1 MQAGDA
7 DRTELCSLGHRLWA
21 ALGYATSEKKQ
32 DAKCRNLACELYAAG
47 SKGSSESVSQ
57 EMLAIQWA
65 LAGRAWVLASD
76 DQKALMCFAEALQPF
91 RAQPQRCHAK
101 LAELAAQTNLW
112 MADAHFRQATYKEA
126 FADLAAVRELLA
138 LRPEIRPA
146 QLDALLFHCHKQAV
160 SHHSAGNLSE
170 AVELLNLAVAAVPAG
185 GSSKKCRL
193 FRMLAVCHMDLS
205 DLDLAVAHSQ
215 QAVAEAPN
223 SEERRLAL
231 QVQLTALVQRRSR
244 GISRDSRKQIW
255 KCQPDQWRAQLQTI
269 SKQTP
274 PMVQEP
280 GRVDASASDSEFQT
294 LANDVFASNPR
305 VAEEEKRRW
314 GAEKGFTSLLD
325 PSLDPRQKAPKQ
337 EYRHGLRRVPQRGW
351 SDEETGQDQ
360 PLLRPVLANELP
372 REVETLGPVAHL
384 ELSILSARD
393 LVGEELSLTL
403 QPSCNPYAKVYLDDR
418 LACRTKCQQRTTTP
432 DWRFHRSLDVVC
444 PYSMLRIQVADQT
457 HSNVMMM
464 RDAQMGFVEI
474 CLGDVP
480 FNRDIE
486 GWFEL
491 RYKAQT
497 AEPLKDAEPADQV
510 EPPEKT
516 GHPRSLLRNCVGY
529 FVDRSAELGLPLPEA
544 LRTGHGPNAGEILL
558 RIRLSYL
565 DRGKDAMF
573 AMALCP
579 PASEDHGTHLQVDG
593 DPNFHLQGLW
603 DDVVDVKR
611 DLVEDAM
618 SCVSN
623 FTLYILLW
631 RSFLVT
637 GTLVAWLVLPLAY
650 SALRPHQ
657 RNLWLLSAVV
667 PGMLAF
673 IMLLLS
679 CPKLRAS
686 MVHGGVNA
694 PLTQEGFA
702 SAAAWRDSAQMVA
715 FLRRV
720 IADLQGIVNDDHELQ
735 SLAARCFR
743 DGKPRLTLSELRTVL
758 KGAHWVSIA
767 VSEPEDAEKANGQ
780 QALLREGFPGT
791 RLSPGDLVLVD
802 NHARAIVKSIEDPFV
817 VVEYDDPEHVDL
829 ISREQASEQSA
840 STSQSYETL
849 VPLGADAEAVVS
861 DRGALA
867 KSNSPIFGFHNHENN
882 FDQSFKTGPVARLA
896 LLLVFGM
903 LSSVSIAAFV
913 LELTQE
919 SAGRA
924 LARMLLRY
932 FILGSKILLLA
943 VISAVFLSKAR
954 WFVPVRSFCRI
965 FLRTLCHKRRAPDIW
980 PFFREGAAQSDAS
993 NDEVCDAATKLVD
1006 ERREF
1011 VPHASLGCATRR
1023 NRSEETAMMVT
1034 RLAVLL
1040 GAAQLC
1046 GVGGVERADALT
1058 PSEAAVPI
1066 SEDDECS
1073 DGSEA
1078 ETCALSALQRAGMR
1092 KEYQDDLLQ
1101 SEEASGDASII
1112 SWKGARETGSSC
1124 FWTNCDEVSLGPTE
1138 CHHFRCICRENYY
1151 YNKEADKC
1159 TPVPDNIE
1167 GHDTGGR
1174 CHFFSCAASRGLTQ
1188 CVAGKC
1194 LCIAGYTAEN
1204 GVCKAKEGFSELPGG
1219 DVCGTPKMD
1228 DLCWK
1233 AVDWAMH
1240 DNIYANPKQYAGL
1253 HAGASSFQEFQQ
1265 FVHEVDKV
1273 TCPKPC
1279 SVNYEHFDTP
1289 KVLDPAYQTM
1299 KGVSY
1304 GPAPVKKAGSPI
1316 NGDDYMADITGA
1328 MWADWGRGDLELIKQ
1343 LGGNTIR
1350 MYGND
1355 ANTSHRAF
1363 LDLAYEK
1370 GIDVVAGM
1378 SDFGFTQGPDN
1389 CLINDWY
1396 CFDEAYFYFHKNLLM
1411 GFAID
1416 SFKRYHP
1423 ALKALIL
1430 ANEPDLKVHP
1440 RSLTCR
1446 AMASVFDAILEAEK
1460 DVGVTG
1466 NPIALTITWSFAL
1479 FPDANVH
1486 PNAPALGQMEEFWAC
1501 LQKGTEKE
1509 PINYTPRNDLVQAF
1523 RKRFVHSFNT
1533 ANKAREVANM
1543 MLNKYSQSSFWTPTL
1558 KVPVFIGEY
1567 HSVHGSM
1574 EEDLTEAV
1582 QLAKSPRYPYFMGY
1596 SFFEFS
1602 RSYWKG
1608 GPEMEFGM
1616 FGYGDCP
1623 LMDMNYT
1630 GNTYTIW
1637 NLIPLKDRRGNS
1649 LPSALRKAFAQDSSL
1664 PKILAHEHIQCKG
1677 SAAGEKPHFSR
1688 KLLRLEHDTASWSR
1702 KKPVG
1707 ITQKHEVPVAFP
1719 VYAVTRCREPIA
1731 SPCHQRVAASQK
1743 RDHKKGRARMSV
1755 PLDPASSTLD
1765 VEIRKLWG
1773 LLATLW
1779 RNGHLDA
1786 AKDILKAAMFLS
1798 AHPEAPEEVA
1808 KCWLGVGRCCHRA
1821 GLNKEAAAFAQ
1832 KALADARVEVAARLL
1847 LLEVSCE
1854 KLKAEES
1861 HKARPEE
1868 AWLQLEMMRKHTP
1881 GLSLEEAARAAKL
1894 VLEQPSEDLATAGL
1908 EFFVACAVRE
1918 ESQEDPNGLIISVQ
1932 LLIRALELKRSDT
1945 ELLQRLDAVAAVS
1958 ARVSLHAELR
1968 NCAPATPGLAA
1979 LREAVSLAWSR
1990 GQELGDSCQW
2000 ELAASMFERIHRI
2013 LQPLDTL
2020 TPHGPDLDV
2029 ARLQELW
2036 SARAWCLVLEA
2047 SARIQQAKDLKT
2059 NAQDRSR
2066 SMHLQQARC
2075 NLDTAHRLRRQSEKV
2090 SAESLDKTELRSSP
2104 WSHRLF
2110 MILVLVEFEV
2120 KCLTGETEVSLQ
2132 QFVDQASSHEAVG
2145 LHSLLAM
2152 AKILA
2157 ASSYRRLA
2165 IHCLQSYLRVLT
2177 ATRAAVDYKQIV
2189 AAYRNMIA
2197 LLSSRNDGF
2206 RLFEGLCKILSQASQ
2221 ADELASSVSLEEEA
2235 AWLIAKSWN
2244 TGRHFYRLQQYRYAE
2259 HWMSNS
2265 LSFAKIFPGVPGL
2278 PSPETMAEGYRSCLK
2293 HCSTL

>member
-1 MQAGDA
+1 
-7 DRTELCSLGHRLWA
+7 
-21 ALGYATSEKKQ
+21 
-32 DAKCRNLACELYAAG
+32 
-47 SKGSSESVSQ
+47 
-57 EMLAIQWA
+57 
-65 LAGRAWVLASD
+65 
-76 DQKALMCFAEALQPF
+76 
-91 RAQPQRCHAK
+91 
-101 LAELAAQTNLW
+101 
-112 MADAHFRQATYKEA
+112 
-126 FADLAAVRELLA
+126 
-138 LRPEIRPA
+138 
-146 QLDALLFHCHKQAV
+146 
-160 SHHSAGNLSE
+160 
-170 AVELLNLAVAAVPAG
+170 
-185 GSSKKCRL
+185 
-193 FRMLAVCHMDLS
+193 MLAVCHMDLS

-244 GISRDSRKQIW
+244 GALGHQGLYDGQSKECDLFESRFASPVTRESKFGNVSLT
-255 KCQPDQWRAQLQTI
+255 QPDQWRAQLQTI

-305 VAEEEKRRW
+305 VAEEEKKRRW

-325 PSLDPRQKAPKQ
+325 PSLDPRQK
-337 EYRHGLRRVPQRGW
+337 
-351 SDEETGQDQ
+351 
-360 PLLRPVLANELP
+360 VLANELP
-372 REVETLGPVAHL
+372 REDFHFNRWRCIFHPDRAVETLGPVAHL

-464 RDAQMGFVEI
+464 RALLRDAQMGFVEI

-497 AEPLKDAEPADQV
+497 AEPLKDAEPADTKLQMRLAQCSV
-510 EPPEKT
+510 HAAEELVNRRYVLDMDRMPE
-516 GHPRSLLRNCVGY
+516 RIFEASR
-529 FVDRSAELGLPLPEA
+529 PE
-544 LRTGHGPNAGEILL
+544 
-558 RIRLSYL
+558 
-565 DRGKDAMF
+565 DAMF

-603 DDVVDVKR
+603 DDVADVKR
-611 DLVEDAM
+611 DLVEDVAPDAM

-623 FTLYILLW
+623 FILYILLW

-673 IMLLLS
+673 IMLLLSGTKIHLS

-767 VSEPEDAEKANGQ
+767 VSEPEDAEKASGQ

-829 ISREQASEQSA
+829 ISREQASEQST

-867 KSNSPIFGFHNHENN
+867 KSFSAQDAVLLKCAFVWEKAVEDRETSQSKVVTPAAGSGATKAENN

-1092 KEYQDDLLQ
+1092 KEYQDELLQ

-1159 TPVPDNIE
+1159 TPVPDNVE

-1204 GVCKAKEGFSELPGG
+1204 GVCKAQEGFSELPGG

-1279 SVNYEHFDTP
+1279 PVNYEHFDTP

-1567 HSVHGSM
+1567 HSVHGNM

-1677 SAAGEKPHFSR
+1677 STAGEKPHFSR

-2059 NAQDRSR
+2059 NAQDRS
-2066 SMHLQQARC
+2066 MHLQQARC

-2265 LSFAKIFPGVPGL
+2265 LSFAKIFPGKTNVGGVRSAGVPVGMEVEDDEDLAAAIEWDQKSKRSANNELGQKGEASVGEWLKSGVVLCNLVNAIQPGL
-2278 PSPETMAEGYRSCLK
+2278 IRTVNQQSVPFKQMVALVQYALGGAVQTVCPDFTGPKLGIPLIAKGKDVKVKGKTSSHLLHLDPDQVASMREELELVEENQLLRKKAEVDIPHWASQVRLMAQEVEEAL
-2293 HCSTL
+2293 

>member
-1 MQAGDA
+1 
-7 DRTELCSLGHRLWA
+7 
-21 ALGYATSEKKQ
+21 
-32 DAKCRNLACELYAAG
+32 
-47 SKGSSESVSQ
+47 
-57 EMLAIQWA
+57 
-65 LAGRAWVLASD
+65 
-76 DQKALMCFAEALQPF
+76 
-91 RAQPQRCHAK
+91 
-101 LAELAAQTNLW
+101 
-112 MADAHFRQATYKEA
+112 
-126 FADLAAVRELLA
+126 
-138 LRPEIRPA
+138 
-146 QLDALLFHCHKQAV
+146 
-160 SHHSAGNLSE
+160 
-170 AVELLNLAVAAVPAG
+170 
-185 GSSKKCRL
+185 
-193 FRMLAVCHMDLS
+193 
-205 DLDLAVAHSQ
+205 
-215 QAVAEAPN
+215 
-223 SEERRLAL
+223 
-231 QVQLTALVQRRSR
+231 
-244 GISRDSRKQIW
+244 
-255 KCQPDQWRAQLQTI
+255 
-269 SKQTP
+269 
-274 PMVQEP
+274 
-280 GRVDASASDSEFQT
+280 
-294 LANDVFASNPR
+294 
-305 VAEEEKRRW
+305 
-314 GAEKGFTSLLD
+314 
-325 PSLDPRQKAPKQ
+325 
-337 EYRHGLRRVPQRGW
+337 
-351 SDEETGQDQ
+351 
-360 PLLRPVLANELP
+360 
-372 REVETLGPVAHL
+372 
-384 ELSILSARD
+384 
-393 LVGEELSLTL
+393 
-403 QPSCNPYAKVYLDDR
+403 
-418 LACRTKCQQRTTTP
+418 
-432 DWRFHRSLDVVC
+432 
-444 PYSMLRIQVADQT
+444 
-457 HSNVMMM
+457 
-464 RDAQMGFVEI
+464 
-474 CLGDVP
+474 
-480 FNRDIE
+480 
-486 GWFEL
+486 
-491 RYKAQT
+491 
-497 AEPLKDAEPADQV
+497 
-510 EPPEKT
+510 
-516 GHPRSLLRNCVGY
+516 
-529 FVDRSAELGLPLPEA
+529 
-544 LRTGHGPNAGEILL
+544 
-558 RIRLSYL
+558 
-565 DRGKDAMF
+565 
-573 AMALCP
+573 
-579 PASEDHGTHLQVDG
+579 
-593 DPNFHLQGLW
+593 
-603 DDVVDVKR
+603 
-611 DLVEDAM
+611 
-618 SCVSN
+618 
-623 FTLYILLW
+623 
-631 RSFLVT
+631 
-637 GTLVAWLVLPLAY
+637 
-650 SALRPHQ
+650 
-657 RNLWLLSAVV
+657 
-667 PGMLAF
+667 
-673 IMLLLS
+673 
-679 CPKLRAS
+679 
-686 MVHGGVNA
+686 
-694 PLTQEGFA
+694 
-702 SAAAWRDSAQMVA
+702 
-715 FLRRV
+715 
-720 IADLQGIVNDDHELQ
+720 
-735 SLAARCFR
+735 
-743 DGKPRLTLSELRTVL
+743 
-758 KGAHWVSIA
+758 
-767 VSEPEDAEKANGQ
+767 
-780 QALLREGFPGT
+780 
-791 RLSPGDLVLVD
+791 
-802 NHARAIVKSIEDPFV
+802 
-817 VVEYDDPEHVDL
+817 
-829 ISREQASEQSA
+829 
-840 STSQSYETL
+840 
-849 VPLGADAEAVVS
+849 
-861 DRGALA
+861 
-867 KSNSPIFGFHNHENN
+867 
-882 FDQSFKTGPVARLA
+882 
-896 LLLVFGM
+896 
-903 LSSVSIAAFV
+903 
-913 LELTQE
+913 
-919 SAGRA
+919 
-924 LARMLLRY
+924 
-932 FILGSKILLLA
+932 
-943 VISAVFLSKAR
+943 
-954 WFVPVRSFCRI
+954 
-965 FLRTLCHKRRAPDIW
+965 
-980 PFFREGAAQSDAS
+980 
-993 NDEVCDAATKLVD
+993 
-1006 ERREF
+1006 
-1011 VPHASLGCATRR
+1011 
-1023 NRSEETAMMVT
+1023 MMVT
-1034 RLAVLL
+1034 RLAVFL

-1078 ETCALSALQRAGMR
+1078 ETCALNALQRAGMR
-1092 KEYQDDLLQ
+1092 KEYQDELLQ
-1101 SEEASGDASII
+1101 SEEASGDASIL

-1159 TPVPDNIE
+1159 TPVPDNVE

-1273 TCPKPC
+1273 TCPRPC
-1279 SVNYEHFDTP
+1279 PVNYEHFETP
-1289 KVLDPAYQTM
+1289 KVLDPAYQRM

-1533 ANKAREVANM
+1533 ANKAREVADM

-1567 HSVHGSM
+1567 HSVHGNM

-1637 NLIPLKDRRGNS
+1637 
-1649 LPSALRKAFAQDSSL
+1649 
-1664 PKILAHEHIQCKG
+1664 
-1677 SAAGEKPHFSR
+1677 
-1688 KLLRLEHDTASWSR
+1688 
-1702 KKPVG
+1702 
-1707 ITQKHEVPVAFP
+1707 
-1719 VYAVTRCREPIA
+1719 
-1731 SPCHQRVAASQK
+1731 
-1743 RDHKKGRARMSV
+1743 

-1765 VEIRKLWG
+1765 VETRKLWG
-1773 LLATLW
+1773 LVATLW

-1798 AHPEAPEEVA
+1798 SHPEAPEEVA
-1808 KCWLGVGRCCHRA
+1808 KCWLAVGRCCHRA

-1832 KALADARVEVAARLL
+1832 KALADARVEVGARLL

-1861 HKARPEE
+1861 HKEHPQE
-1868 AWLQLEMMRKHTP
+1868 AWLQLEMMRKHSP

-1894 VLEQPSEDLATAGL
+1894 VLEQSSEDLATAGL

-1958 ARVSLHAELR
+1958 ARVSLQAELR
-1968 NCAPATPGLAA
+1968 NSAPATPGLAA

-2000 ELAASMFERIHRI
+2000 ELASSMFERIHRI

-2059 NAQDRSR
+2059 NAQDRS
-2066 SMHLQQARC
+2066 MQLQQARG

-2165 IHCLQSYLRVLT
+2165 IHCLQSYLKVLT

-2189 AAYRNMIA
+2189 AAYRNMVA
-2197 LLSSRNDGF
+2197 LLSSRNEGF
-2206 RLFEGLCKILSQASQ
+2206 RLFEGLCNILSQASQ
-2221 ADELASSVSLEEEA
+2221 AEELASSNLEEEA

-2259 HWMSNS
+2259 HWMSKS

-2293 HCSTL
+2293 HCST